1 MTYKREYP
9 LKELPCKLLGGYEG
23 VVITGGMKWSSLSRQ
38 VGSLSE
44 SRHFHLSD
52 SGMYAEL
59 SCSSD
64 PRLQSVIGSFRG
76 PSESQ
81 IESSIQ
87 CFWDGCLIYNIWAF
101 SLNRPGLGC
110 FKPLYEDVEKLG

>member
-1 MTYKREYP
+1 

-23 VVITGGMKWSSLSRQ
+23 VVIRGGMKWSSLSRQ
-38 VGSLSE
+38 VESLSE

-52 SGMYAEL
+52 SSMYAEL

-87 CFWDGCLIYNIWAF
+87 
-101 SLNRPGLGC
+101 
-110 FKPLYEDVEKLG
+110 FKRR